1 MNKIHPIDPPPPY
14 DYVSSLNKYYKNNNI
29 VPVAEIKN
37 HFSLTYDVKIN
48 EIIINVK
55 DMLKNIDYILV
66 INDNNEN
73 WLKIKNLFN
82 NHFINLVI
90 LMNLL
95 LNYNYINYKINYNIQ
110 NNLMMIIN
118 DNNYNLKFNFILLKD
133 HINQLKD
140 HINQLK
146 EKEIDDIINEFIEE
160 ENL

>member
-1 MNKIHPIDPPPPY
+1 MNKIHPIYPPPPY
-14 DYVSSLNKYYKNNNI
+14 GYVSPLNKYYKNDNI

-37 HFSLTYDVKIN
+37 HFSLTYDVKFN

-82 NHFINLVI
+82 NHFNNLVI

-95 LNYNYINYKINYNIQ
+95 LNYNYINYNYNLIYNNQ
-110 NNLMMIIN
+110 NILMMIIN
-118 DNNYNLKFNFILLKD
+118 DNNYNLKINFIL
-133 HINQLKD
+133 LKD

>member
-1 MNKIHPIDPPPPY
+1 MNKIHPLPPPPPY
-14 DYVSSLNKYYKNNNI
+14 DYVSSLDNYNNNNKI

-37 HFSLTYDVKIN
+37 HFSLTYDVKMN

-82 NHFINLVI
+82 NHFINLVNFMNI
-90 LMNLL
+90 LLFYD
-95 LNYNYINYKINYNIQ
+95 NYNINYNIQ
-110 NNLMMIIN
+110 NNLIMIIN
-118 DNNYNLKFNFILLKD
+118 KYKIILDFILLKD
-133 HINQLKD
+133 HIC
-140 HINQLK
+140 QLK